1 MSRELQ
7 FRNRLRTQRI
17 DSAQLRRLVV
27 FALREGL
34 DLNAY
39 TLCVHLVDDP
49 EMTRVNEQ
57 YLRHGGTTDV
67 ITFDLRE
74 MEPGEGPGGELF
86 VCVPEA
92 VRQARRFRT
101 DWRAEIVRYIVHGVL
116 HLSGFDD
123 VDAAARRVMK
133 REENRLMKALQ
144 KRFVA
149 AEFQRISKPE

>member
-1 MSRELQ
+1 MSRVLQ
-7 FRNRLRTQRI
+7 FRNRQRIQRI
-17 DSAQLRRLVV
+17 DSTQLRRLVR
-27 FALREGL
+27 FALRDGL
-34 DLNAY
+34 RLDAY

-49 EMTRVNEQ
+49 EMTRVNEH
-57 YLRHGGTTDV
+57 YLGHEGSTDV

-74 MEPGEGPGGELF
+74 MDPDAGWAGELF

-101 DWRAEIVRYIVHGVL
+101 SWQAEVLRYIVHGAL

-123 VDAAARRVMK
+123 LETTARRAMK

-144 KRFVA
+144 KRFLA
-149 AEFQRISKPE
+149 AEFHRISKPA